1 MQLPS
6 SGSHTQKKIL
16 NIPSHETFGHSELS
30 LGRAEITW
38 IVGSE
43 VKNNVYEAPQ
53 LIARIFL
60 KLSI

>member
-6 SGSHTQKKIL
+6 SGSQKKML
-16 NIPSHETFGHSELS
+16 KIPSHETFGHSELS

-53 LIARIFL
+53 LIASIFL